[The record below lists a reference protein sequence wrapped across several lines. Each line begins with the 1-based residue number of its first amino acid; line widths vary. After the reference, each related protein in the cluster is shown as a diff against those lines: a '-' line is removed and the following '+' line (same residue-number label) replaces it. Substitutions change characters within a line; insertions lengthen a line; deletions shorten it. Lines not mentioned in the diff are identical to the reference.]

1 MISDKLAALRR
12 RSGKSQQEVAAAIG
26 VSRQTVSNWELG
38 QGSPALDKA
47 AELARLYGVTI
58 DDLVSDEVDVVS
70 TGRDRRARDLHVLS
84 AFIGKTALVAC
95 AGDSGVLEDA
105 EVLDISDGWMRVAC
119 TVKRSRLGSP
129 KIERE
134 RVVRLIDIR
143 DIEGIATGTEA

>member
-12 RSGKSQQEVAAAIG
+12 RAGKSQQEVAAAIG

-70 TGRDRRARDLHVLS
+70 TGRDRRARDLHVLR
-84 AFIGKTALVAC
+84 AFIGKTALIAC
-95 AGDSGVLEDA
+95 AGDGGVLEDA

-129 KIERE
+129 KVERE

-143 DIEGIATGTEA
+143 DIEGIATETEA

>member
-12 RSGKSQQEVAAAIG
+12 RARKSQQEVAAAIG

-70 TGRDRRARDLHVLS
+70 TGRDRRARDLHVLR
-84 AFIGKTALVAC
+84 AFIGKTVLIAC
-95 AGDSGVLEDA
+95 AGDGGVLEDA

-129 KIERE
+129 KVERE

>member
-70 TGRDRRARDLHVLS
+70 TGRDRRARDLHVLR
-84 AFIGKTALVAC
+84 AFIGKTTLIAC
-95 AGDSGVLEDA
+95 AGDGGVLEDA

-129 KIERE
+129 KVERE

>member
-1 MISDKLAALRR
+1 MTCEFQRQSNKLNQR
-12 RSGKSQQEVAAAIG
+12 
-26 VSRQTVSNWELG
+26 TVSNWELG

-70 TGRDRRARDLHVLS
+70 TGRDRRVRDLHVLR
-84 AFIGKTALVAC
+84 AFIGKTALIAC
-95 AGDSGVLEDA
+95 AGDGGVLEDA

-129 KIERE
+129 KVERE

>member
-70 TGRDRRARDLHVLS
+70 TGRDRRVRDLHVLR
-84 AFIGKTALVAC
+84 AFIGKTALIAC
-95 AGDSGVLEDA
+95 AGDGGVLEDA

-129 KIERE
+129 KVERE

>member
-1 MISDKLAALRR
+1 M
-12 RSGKSQQEVAAAIG
+12 
-26 VSRQTVSNWELG
+26 
-38 QGSPALDKA
+38 
-47 AELARLYGVTI
+47 TI

-70 TGRDRRARDLHVLS
+70 TGRDRRVRDLHVLR
-84 AFIGKTALVAC
+84 AFIGKTALIAC
-95 AGDSGVLEDA
+95 AGDGGVLEDA

-129 KIERE
+129 KVERE